1 MCKTNSVSDFSSP
14 HLFFPQIHTNTSTQ
28 TNQHKDT
35 QTHPHEQTNKE
46 RERDWCWCWL
56 LVDRWIGAGGGDQS
70 LWVDGNGSGCLWI
83 RPGGGDWCLWVDGVS
98 DCGLTEIGACG
109 LWVLIL
115 VVLVVES

>member
-46 RERDWCWCWL
+46 RERE
-56 LVDRWIGAGGGDQS
+56 IGVG
-70 LWVDGNGSGCLWI
+70 VGCLWI
-83 RPGGGDWCLWVDGVS
+83 GGLVLVAEIKV
-98 DCGLTEIGACG
+98 CGSMKMGLDTCGSVLAAEIDAYGSTEIGACG
-109 LWVLIL
+109 F
-115 VVLVVES
+115 